1 MHAESQEQTGAT
13 STFRR
18 LLGRWSDRPRAGA
31 VTDSEQLPVVTLDGP
46 SGSGKGT
53 VGQVLAARLGWH
65 FLDSGALYRL
75 VGLAAYEAG
84 VPLDNGPR
92 LARLAHDMRV
102 EFRANPGGLAQ
113 VFLEGEDVGD
123 RLRTEEAGD
132 RASRVA
138 ALPAVRQALL
148 GKQRA
153 FLRLPGLVADG
164 RDMGTT
170 VFPDAVL
177 KVFVTASVE
186 KRAERRYK
194 QLKEKGFD
202 VNLARLLEEIRERDA
217 RDAARSASPLRPA
230 ADAQVL
236 DTSDLS
242 ISEVVDRIE
251 GLLHE
256 RR

>member
-1 MHAESQEQTGAT
+1 M
-13 STFRR
+13 
-18 LLGRWSDRPRAGA
+18 
-31 VTDSEQLPVVTLDGP
+31 VTLDGP

-75 VGLAAYEAG
+75 VGHVAHEAA
-84 VPLDNGPR
+84 VPLDDGPN
-92 LARLAHDMRV
+92 LARLAREMQV
-102 EFRANPGGLAQ
+102 EFRPDPGGVAQ
-113 VFLEGEDVGD
+113 VFVDGVNVGN

-138 ALPAVRQALL
+138 AVPAVREALL

-153 FLRLPGLVADG
+153 FRRPPGLVADG

-170 VFPDAVL
+170 VFADAVL
-177 KVFVTASVE
+177 KVFVTASAE

-217 RDAARSASPLRPA
+217 RDAARSVSPLRPA